1 MYIDLKANAIF
12 CRAKAETNR
21 EIFERF
27 IMTQTVKCEKYIKLL
42 EGYIEKAKISDKV
55 TSLKEEMMKHLHE
68 GKPNKKLKIQSAESL
83 IDTMTQIMVANKKH
97 LGKKPYSN
105 WLVK

>member
-1 MYIDLKANAIF
+1 MKADAIF

-42 EGYIEKAKISDKV
+42 EGYIEKAKISKSRRGPYEVMVLLQPYNDDLFRLCS
-55 TSLKEEMMKHLHE
+55 SLLPACSMYV
-68 GKPNKKLKIQSAESL
+68 G
-83 IDTMTQIMVANKKH
+83 
-97 LGKKPYSN
+97 
-105 WLVK
+105 